1 MTTPLLHLQRSIE
14 PFFVGMDLPQLQIAV
29 GRWENGIQVFNLQNW
44 FDEISLWVKFAK
56 FYLEIRRF

>member
-1 MTTPLLHLQRSIE
+1 MTTPLVHLQRSIE

-44 FDEISLWVKFAK
+44 VDEISLWVKFAK
-56 FYLEIRRF
+56 FYLEI